1 MKEKLPKFFQRV
13 TGADMLRV
21 CMKVPRQP
29 GIDPTGSRARIKG
42 EPLPEPPKASRAK
55 QEPEPP
61 RHLKSPLYSWSLS
74 AAPASEAKAPLH
86 GWALSKTRQRNPP
99 KR

>member
-29 GIDPTGSRARIKG
+29 GI
-42 EPLPEPPKASRAK
+42 
-55 QEPEPP
+55 
-61 RHLKSPLYSWSLS
+61 
-74 AAPASEAKAPLH
+74 
-86 GWALSKTRQRNPP
+86 
-99 KR
+99 